1 MAMWLGN
8 FLPIN
13 FIQTPLARGW
23 PLSATMHFDP
33 QAATNHRTITSGTTL
48 HELDISESN
57 SKAGTT

>member
-48 HELDISESN
+48 HELDISE
-57 SKAGTT
+57 

>member
-13 FIQTPLARGW
+13 FIQTPLW

-33 QAATNHRTITSGTTL
+33 QAATNHRTIASGTTL

>member
-13 FIQTPLARGW
+13 FIQTPLW

-48 HELDISESN
+48 HELDISE
-57 SKAGTT
+57 